1 MEKDF
6 NDEQA
11 KMWKMDRELFERQES
26 ELNDKIKNINMENR
40 RFLESQMGEK
50 RAAKRG
56 RMDLNEHLMNK
67 KLLRDIN
74 DKRARQS
81 IQSSQGAVVI

>member
-1 MEKDF
+1 
-6 NDEQA
+6 
-11 KMWKMDRELFERQES
+11 
-26 ELNDKIKNINMENR
+26 MENR

-50 RAAKRG
+50 RAAKKG

-81 IQSSQGAVVI
+81 IQSS